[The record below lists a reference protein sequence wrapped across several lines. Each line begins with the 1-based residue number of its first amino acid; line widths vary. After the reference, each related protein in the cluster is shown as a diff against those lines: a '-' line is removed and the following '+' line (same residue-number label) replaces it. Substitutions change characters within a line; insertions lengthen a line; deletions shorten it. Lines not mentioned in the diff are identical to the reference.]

1 MAKRKEPVDVVEE
14 TVEGSE
20 SRRDFITKL
29 VATAGAV
36 AAAGLVAGAQ
46 GANAGEEIKIQ
57 DVKGEI
63 HKNVTQIKWGKF
75 RNGFRLTLSGRELG
89 TALQGAGV
97 LAQGA
102 NLDNAT
108 ITIEFTA

>member
-1 MAKRKEPVDVVEE
+1 MAKSKEPEKVVEE
-14 TVEGSE
+14 TSE
-20 SRRDFITKL
+20 QSRRDFITKM
-29 VATAGAV
+29 VTAAGAV

-46 GANAGEEIKIQ
+46 SADAELGKIEYHKIE
-57 DVKGEI
+57 DL
-63 HKNVTQIKWGKF
+63 KNVTQIKWDKV

-97 LAQGA
+97 LAQGV

-108 ITIEFTA
+108 LTIEFSA